1 MRHRAL
7 GRHHRSPRIPYRSY
21 FIALLAAI
29 ALAVSITGL
38 AGAGS
43 SSAAVGQGKAPATRV
58 HAVAVADTSSLG
70 DKSAIGRAAT
80 MARLTAAT
88 AARAHAA
95 AVLAAHTYLVRSGDS
110 ISGVAVQKCGAAR
123 FWTGTYAAS
132 RARGWTAANANV
144 LATGQHL
151 WLSCSYLPSMLRF
164 APAPPPPPAPARVV
178 TAVTYHG
185 TYHRAYYH
193 RSYTAAVS
201 GTYHG
206 SGSMEQCI
214 ISRESGGNSQ
224 VMNSSGH
231 YGLYQFSESTWVGS
245 GGSAADFGHASVAE
259 QQRVFQNAVAAR
271 GYSDWAPYDGC

>member
-1 MRHRAL
+1 MRHVAV
-7 GRHHRSPRIPYRSY
+7 GRHARYPDRPSWWSY
-21 FIALLAAI
+21 VIILLAAVA
-29 ALAVSITGL
+29 ALVASLTFASQFAPAQALPAARQAPVIL
-38 AGAGS
+38 AARGAGS
-43 SSAAVGQGKAPATRV
+43 AGTDGLAAQLARVKTVAARLAAVRVRAAATTAALTYTVRPGDSMS
-58 HAVAVADTSSLG
+58 AVAAG
-70 DKSAIGRAAT
+70 HCGQ
-80 MARLTAAT
+80 AR
-88 AARAHAA
+88 
-95 AVLAAHTYLVRSGDS
+95 D
-110 ISGVAVQKCGAAR
+110 
-123 FWTGTYAAS
+123 WTGIYAAS